1 MIIKNQ
7 SCAARRAAPK
17 KCVGAGACL
26 VREQSFFLPAV
37 GGHFVSRQSE
47 KRFSRSLLPGRPP
60 TAGTSHQSKA
70 KTQGERSFRIQ
81 ERPSPYHNP
90 GRLPSFLSS
99 SDSNRGTEE
108 CISSKSTIA
117 NALCNWS

>member
-26 VREQSFFLPAV
+26 VGEQSFFLPAV
-37 GGHFVSRQSE
+37 VCHFVTRQSE
-47 KRFSRSLLPGRPP
+47 KRFSLSLLPVRTP
-60 TAGTSHQSKA
+60 TAGTSHQSNTKN
-70 KTQGERSFRIQ
+70 QGEISFRIQ

-90 GRLPSFLSS
+90 GRLTSLLSS